1 MPPITARVI
10 TATLHPYR
18 TVKRTSSKIIFLSCE
33 GSVTEE
39 NYIDLVA
46 NLFSDIESKIK
57 MISVAEDAT
66 HTWPKR
72 RTPEQNSMLG
82 KNRPKQLV
90 ERIDQYKI
98 DREST
103 FEFSKY
109 PEDEFWIVTDVDK
122 NWSSE
127 EIPGSNGKT
136 YIEEWNEAISMCR
149 ERNYCYAISNPC
161 FEMWLLLHH
170 DAVNDEDRR
179 YAVTETHA
187 FESTRHYQERLRV
200 LEVPLKDKKHISPEH
215 YTVEKVDAA
224 ISRAKELHLDRTDFC
239 PKYYATTIY
248 LLLEKIKDML
258 PNAENAAILE
268 ETNVCR

>member
-1 MPPITARVI
+1 MPPITSRVG
-10 TATLHPYR
+10 TNTFSPYR
-18 TVKRTSSKIIFLSCE
+18 TIRRVSSKIIFLSCE

-39 NYIDLVA
+39 NYIDIISS
-46 NLFSDIESKIK
+46 LFSEIESKIQ

-66 HTWPKR
+66 HTRPKL
-72 RTPEQNSMLG
+72 RTPEQISMLG

-90 ERIDQYKI
+90 ERIDHYKV

-122 NWSSE
+122 NWSTE

-136 YIEEWNEAISMCR
+136 YIEEWNEAITMCQ
-149 ERNYCYAISNPC
+149 ERNYCYAVSNPC

-170 DAVNDEDRR
+170 DEVKDEDKQ
-179 YAVTETHA
+179 YAVTDNHSFVSA
-187 FESTRHYQERLRV
+187 SHYQERLRK
-200 LEVPLKDKKHISPEH
+200 LDVPLKKQKHIVPQH

-224 ISRAKELHLDRTDFC
+224 ISRAKELHLDKTELC
-239 PKYYATTIY
+239 PRYYATTVY
-248 LLLEKIKDML
+248 LLLEKIKSMIPD
-258 PNAENAAILE
+258 NVDASVLE
-268 ETNVCR
+268 GK